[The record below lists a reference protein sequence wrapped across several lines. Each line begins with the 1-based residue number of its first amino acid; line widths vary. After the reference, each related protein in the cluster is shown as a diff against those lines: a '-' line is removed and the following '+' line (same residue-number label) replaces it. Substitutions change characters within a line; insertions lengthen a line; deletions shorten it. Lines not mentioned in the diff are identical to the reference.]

1 MTIEDIKQF
10 FESSTIHGLYY
21 ISTARRWSRL
31 FWMLI
36 VLVGFSGAGYLIHV
50 SFRNWNLSP
59 VTTTV
64 ETLPIS
70 QITFPNVTIC
80 PPKTLFLNLNY
91 DILQSEK
98 IKLDNEKR
106 EKLIKDSITIY
117 MILKGK
123 LLIYQFH
130 YICELSKNTFMICYV
145 SLIKE
150 TRKRRKSKRF

>member
-36 VLVGFSGAGYLIHV
+36 VLVGFSGAGYLINV

-80 PPKTLFLNLNY
+80 P
-91 DILQSEK
+91 
-98 IKLDNEKR
+98 LD
-106 EKLIKDSITIY
+106 
-117 MILKGK
+117 
-123 LLIYQFH
+123 F
-130 YICELSKNTFMICYV
+130 LSKT
-145 SLIKE
+145 
-150 TRKRRKSKRF
+150 

>member
-50 SFRNWNLSP
+50 SFLNWVQSP
-59 VTTTV
+59 ITTTI

-80 PPKTLFLNLNY
+80 PPKNSLLNLNY
-91 DILQSEK
+91 DIVHSDEM
-98 IKLDNEKR
+98 KLDDDTRKELFDFALDVVQDEFYEEMMRN
-106 EKLIKDSITIY
+106 
-117 MILKGK
+117 
-123 LLIYQFH
+123 
-130 YICELSKNTFMICYV
+130 LSKVRILTDITTGIMDTQ
-145 SLIKE
+145 S
-150 TRKRRKSKRF
+150 